1 MSNATSPEP
10 SGARSVAPVTSA
22 WHRFSAAAPAG
33 DDLPTDVAIYGSD
46 IPDEATLRLLGNLDG
61 KRILD
66 LGCGV
71 GHAAIAFAQQGAKV
85 IAVDPSAEQVAAGKE
100 AAEEAKAR
108 VEFHQADMAD
118 LAFIRADGLDAVFSA
133 YAFTEVVDLNRVFRQ
148 VHRVLRSESP
158 LVFSLPHPTFTMFD
172 PTAEDPLRLARSY
185 FDRDTTTWTRGDRDV
200 VDQRRTIGDVFTA
213 LLRANFRVDQI
224 LEPEPRP
231 SSRRSARWSDLM
243 HHVPA
248 TVIYRARKLG
258 I

>member
-1 MSNATSPEP
+1 MSNDTSPATSD
-10 SGARSVAPVTSA
+10 APLATTPAWQRFTS
-22 WHRFSAAAPAG
+22 AAPAG
-33 DDLPTDVAIYGSD
+33 DDLPTDVAVYGGD

-71 GHAAIAFAQQGAKV
+71 GHAAIAFARQGAKV
-85 IAVDPSAEQVAAGKE
+85 LAVDPSADQIAAGKD
-100 AAEEAKAR
+100 AAEAAKAR
-108 VEFHQADMAD
+108 VEFHQTDPAD

-133 YAFTEVVDLNRVFRQ
+133 YAFTEVADLNRVFRQ

-172 PTAEDPLRLARSY
+172 PTADDPSRAARSY
-185 FDRDTTTWTRGDRDV
+185 FDREPRTWTRAGKDV
-200 VDQRRTIGDVFTA
+200 VDHRRTIGDVFTA

-231 SSRRSARWSDLM
+231 GGHRGPHWTPLM
-243 HHVPA
+243 QSVPA
-248 TVIYRARKLG
+248 TVIFRARKLG